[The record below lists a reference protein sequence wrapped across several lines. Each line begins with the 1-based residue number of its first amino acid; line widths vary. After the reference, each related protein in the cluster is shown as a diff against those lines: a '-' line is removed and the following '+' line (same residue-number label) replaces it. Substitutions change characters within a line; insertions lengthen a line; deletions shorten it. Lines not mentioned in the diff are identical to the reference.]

1 MHLIKHITGLIS
13 VCWLLI
19 ILPGCGGKEY
29 ITAPDGSA
37 GPLVIYP
44 DYKDVTIPANIA
56 PLNFRYAM
64 ADVRKAYE
72 GEEPEGLSCFDKLI
86 WLDYEVHSFMEKNI
100 DYRLLAYLYSAQI
113 VKESFS
119 ALLNRNRYYYR
130 YVERLME
137 QGQKNGELTDEMPV
151 SEMVRYFSMGERAL
165 VTEWCMNNGT
175 FSLGEFSK
183 RIFPVMMQGL
193 KKA

>member
-1 MHLIKHITGLIS
+1 MAKNTREKIIKTAWKLFYEEGFAETTIHDIIREADIS
-13 VCWLLI
+13 KGTFYYYFNSKDDLLST
-19 ILPGCGGKEY
+19 LSEVLDREY
-29 ITAPDGSA
+29 ER
-37 GPLVIYP
+37 L
-44 DYKDVTIPANIA
+44 
-56 PLNFRYAM
+56 
-64 ADVRKAYE
+64 E

-86 WLDYEVHSFMEKNI
+86 WLNYEVHSFMEKNM
-100 DYRLLAYLYSAQI
+100 DYRLLSYLYSAQI

-130 YVERLME
+130 YIEKIME
-137 QGQKNGELTDEMPV
+137 HGQKSGELTDEMSV

-165 VTEWCMNNGT
+165 VTEWCMNNGS

-183 RIFPVMMQGL
+183 RIFPKLMQGL

>member
-1 MHLIKHITGLIS
+1 MAKNTREKIIKTAWKLFYEEGFAETTINDIIREADIS
-13 VCWLLI
+13 KGTFYYYFNSKDDLLGT
-19 ILPGCGGKEY
+19 LSEVLDREY
-29 ITAPDGSA
+29 ER
-37 GPLVIYP
+37 L
-44 DYKDVTIPANIA
+44 
-56 PLNFRYAM
+56 
-64 ADVRKAYE
+64 E

-86 WLDYEVHSFMEKNI
+86 WLNYEVHSFMEKNI

-137 QGQKNGELTDEMPV
+137 QGQKNGELTDEMSV
-151 SEMVRYFSMGERAL
+151 SEMVRCFSMGERAL

>member
-1 MHLIKHITGLIS
+1 MAKDTREKIIKTAWKLFYEEGFAETTINDIIREADIS
-13 VCWLLI
+13 KGTFYYYFNSKDDLLGT
-19 ILPGCGGKEY
+19 LSEVLDREY
-29 ITAPDGSA
+29 ER
-37 GPLVIYP
+37 LE
-44 DYKDVTIPANIA
+44 K
-56 PLNFRYAM
+56 
-64 ADVRKAYE
+64 
-72 GEEPEGLSCFDKLI
+72 EEPEGLSCFDKLI

>member
-1 MHLIKHITGLIS
+1 MASDIRARIIDSAWKLFHEKGFGDTTINDIIREADIS
-13 VCWLLI
+13 KGTFYYYFNSKDDLLGT
-19 ILPGCGGKEY
+19 LSEVLDREY
-29 ITAPDGSA
+29 ER
-37 GPLVIYP
+37 L
-44 DYKDVTIPANIA
+44 
-56 PLNFRYAM
+56 
-64 ADVRKAYE
+64 E

-86 WLDYEVHSFMEKNI
+86 WLNYEVHSFMEKNI

>member
-1 MHLIKHITGLIS
+1 MAKNTREKIIKTAWKLFYEEGFAETTINDIIREADIS
-13 VCWLLI
+13 KGTFYYYFNSKDDLLGT
-19 ILPGCGGKEY
+19 LSEVLDREY
-29 ITAPDGSA
+29 ER
-37 GPLVIYP
+37 L
-44 DYKDVTIPANIA
+44 
-56 PLNFRYAM
+56 
-64 ADVRKAYE
+64 E

-86 WLDYEVHSFMEKNI
+86 WLNYEVHSFMEKNI

>member
-1 MHLIKHITGLIS
+1 MTLYSDPIAL
-13 VCWLLI
+13 
-19 ILPGCGGKEY
+19 E
-29 ITAPDGSA
+29 
-37 GPLVIYP
+37 
-44 DYKDVTIPANIA
+44 NI
-56 PLNFRYAM
+56 
-64 ADVRKAYE
+64 
-72 GEEPEGLSCFDKLI
+72 
-86 WLDYEVHSFMEKNI
+86 
-100 DYRLLAYLYSAQI
+100 AYLYSAQI

-137 QGQKNGELTDEMPV
+137 QGQKNGELTEEMPV